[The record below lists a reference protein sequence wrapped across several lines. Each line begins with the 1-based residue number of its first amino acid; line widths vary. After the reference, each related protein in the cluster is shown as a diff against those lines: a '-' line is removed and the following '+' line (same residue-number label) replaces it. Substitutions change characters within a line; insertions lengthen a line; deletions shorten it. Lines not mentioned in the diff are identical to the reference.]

1 MVITQGQN
9 VTLIYQEK
17 PGAYAHYYLGI
28 PGITEKKIQCLDIET
43 IILYF
48 LSYVNVFQVYDS
60 YRWRAIDKTDMNK
73 IRKQHF

>member
-1 MVITQGQN
+1 MVITQGQK

-17 PGAYAHYYLGI
+17 PRPYIHYYLGI

-43 IILYF
+43 IILSF

-60 YRWRAIDKTDMNK
+60 YRWRATDKINMNK
-73 IRKQHF
+73 IRKCF